1 MNFHR
6 WSSPVTVSNRYA
18 KHIFYT
24 KSTPS
29 IPKSTFFYLK
39 SSSSYPQKA
48 PSSIWK
54 ALPPISKSTYFYM
67 KSSSSYLKKHLLL
80 YKKHSSYPKKHL
92 LLYKK
97 HSFYDSLH
105 EHGRSVKMITH
116 SYSIFLIP
124 WTWKLTPPLNCWQSS
139 QSHHY
144 NPYIAQWGLSENPI
158 P

>member
-1 MNFHR
+1 MIFPRHCFQPIR
-6 WSSPVTVSNRYA
+6 KTHLLHQKHPFYPQKHLLLFEKFFLLSPKAPSSIWKVLPPIS
-18 KHIFYT
+18 
-24 KSTPS
+24 
-29 IPKSTFFYLK
+29 KSTFFYLK
-39 SSSSYPQKA
+39 SSSSYP
-48 PSSIWK
+48 
-54 ALPPISKSTYFYM
+54 
-67 KSSSSYLKKHLLL
+67 KKHLLL
-80 YKKHSSYPKKHL
+80 CKKHSFCPKKHL